1 MNIFK
6 IIKNFFSISN
16 PTQEIIDLWGGGV
29 QSKAGV
35 NVTELN
41 ALQST
46 AVYACVRVLAEAVA
60 SLPFLVYRRLPAGG
74 KTRAPEHPLFK
85 ILHHRP
91 NPLMTSFELRETLTA
106 HVTLWGNAYAEIE
119 RNNAN
124 IPIALWPLLPNKMRV
139 EGEEQVLKYFY
150 TLPQGKEVQIPAEN
164 IFHLRGLSANGF
176 LGQSVIGFAR
186 EAIGLSLGTEEFG
199 SRFFSNNAVPG
210 GVLQHPGRLSKEG
223 RDNLQKSFKQE
234 HEGLSKAH
242 RMAILEEGMEYKMI
256 GIPGKDA
263 QFLETRKFQVNEI
276 ARIYRVPPHL
286 IGDLERATFS
296 NVEQQNINF
305 VVHTMRAWFV
315 RWEQAILR
323 DLFEE
328 EESEIF
334 FAEFLVDGLLR
345 GDAKSRNE
353 AYAIQRQW
361 GIINADEWREM
372 ENKNP
377 QPNGQGKVYI
387 VPVNYAPATSIVN
400 ANGSNGKDLTSENLG
415 EEREGHIDEP
425 YTN

>member
-6 IIKNFFSISN
+6 NIKNFFSISN

-46 AVYACVRVLAEAVA
+46 GVYACVRVLAEAVA
-60 SLPFLVYRRLPAGG
+60 SLPFLVYRRLPGGG
-74 KTRAPEHPLFK
+74 KVRASEHPLFK

-91 NPLMTSFELRETLTA
+91 NSLMTSFEFRETLTA

-124 IPIALWPLLPNKMRV
+124 VPIALWPLLPNKMIV
-139 EGEEQVLKYFY
+139 KGEKNELKYFY
-150 TLPQGKEVQIPAEN
+150 TLPQGKEVQIPSEN
-164 IFHLRGLSANGF
+164 IFHLKGLSANGF

-186 EAIGLSLGTEEFG
+186 EAIGLSLSTEEFG

-210 GVLQHPGRLSKEG
+210 GIYEHPRRLSKGARE
-223 RDNLQKSFKQE
+223 NLRKSIKQE

-242 RMAILEEGMEYKMI
+242 RTAILEEGMKYHQI

-263 QFLETRKFQVNEI
+263 QFLETRKFQLNEI
-276 ARIYRVPPHL
+276 ARIYKVPPHL

-296 NVEQQNINF
+296 NVEQQSIDF
-305 VVHTMRAWFV
+305 VVHTMRPWFV

-345 GDAKSRNE
+345 GDMKSRFDS
-353 AYAIQRQW
+353 YAIGRNW
-361 GIINADEWREM
+361 GWLSADDIREK
-372 ENKNP
+372 ENMNP
-377 QPNGQGKVYI
+377 LPGGIGKSYLI
-387 VPVNYAPATSIVN
+387 PLNMIPVK
-400 ANGSNGKDLTSENLG
+400 GSVTRGNGKDLDFEKRS
-415 EEREGHIDEP
+415 EEREGDIDES